1 MGDVIAQQAI
11 ERRSQHDF
19 SRTAR
24 LSFFGGC
31 LFGPPISRWIAFL
44 GRLQFASPTKA
55 VIYRT
60 WLDQTLMAP
69 LVAGWFFTS
78 MSVMEGKGTS
88 GVVDSLSTKY
98 APTLMR
104 GWLVFTPAQ
113 IVNFA
118 VVPPQ
123 FRFVF
128 LSGVSLV
135 WNTYLS
141 IVNARLGK
149 DIAEPVGS

>member
-19 SRTAR
+19 SRMAR

-31 LFGPPISRWIAFL
+31 LFGPPISKWIAFL

-69 LVAGWFFTS
+69 LVAGLFFTS

-98 APTLMR
+98 APTLMC
-104 GWLVFTPAQ
+104 GWLMFTPAQ

-141 IVNARLGK
+141 IVNAKLSM
-149 DIAEPVGS
+149 DIAES